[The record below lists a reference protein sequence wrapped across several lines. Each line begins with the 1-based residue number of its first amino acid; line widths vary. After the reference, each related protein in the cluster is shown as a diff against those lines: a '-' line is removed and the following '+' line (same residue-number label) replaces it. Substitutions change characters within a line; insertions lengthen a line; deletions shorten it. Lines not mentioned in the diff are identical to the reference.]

1 MRQIARALMLFW
13 YAATAVLVIHYVFT
27 DPQFDYRMLVIGST
41 VPVIGDI
48 TGGWL
53 SALNSI
59 TVAVVALI
67 GVMAITV
74 GRRPRRRFLLG
85 LPIGFLLHSVFGA
98 SWATNNVIWWPFGGL
113 DLGTSDAAISSRG
126 VTPLVLEI
134 VGVGLT
140 VWIMKRNHLQ
150 SWEQLRSWTRDGRLT
165 FQ

>member
-13 YAATAVLVIHYVFT
+13 YAATAVLVIT
-27 DPQFDYRMLVIGST
+27 TSSPT
-41 VPVIGDI
+41 
-48 TGGWL
+48 
-53 SALNSI
+53 LNSTI
-59 TVAVVALI
+59 ECWSSFIVLDWRHHGRVAISPELDHRCGSGAHRSD
-67 GVMAITV
+67 GEH
-74 GRRPRRRFLLG
+74 RRSSPRRRFLLG

-98 SWATNNVIWWPFGGL
+98 SWATDNVFWWPFGGL
-113 DLGTSDAAISSRG
+113 DLGASDAAISSRG